1 MELIV
6 ATNNQ
11 GKVREFKNKL
21 QNFEVFSL
29 KDKGIVIDVE
39 ENGTTF
45 EENAIKKARAVCDL
59 TGKMTIADDSG
70 LEVFALDNAP
80 GIYSAR
86 YGGEGLSDEQRYI
99 KLLEE
104 MENKTDRGARFV
116 SVIAICWPDGRD
128 VTLRGECYGEI
139 LKAPMGDGGFGYD
152 PVFYYPPF
160 DKTFGDLTLE
170 EKNQVSHR
178 AKALEKLERFFK
190 DGSAVLDNGVL
201 RAEIVSRGAEVR
213 KLTNAKGEDL
223 LNTDLKK
230 WNYTSPVLFPILG
243 KVKDGTGYY
252 YQNKY
257 YSPMPPHGFARDT
270 EFLLVNASDSEATF
284 VLSQTPET
292 LKSYPFKFRL
302 YVTHK
307 LDKNFWRVS
316 YRIENDDEKELFF
329 NIGSHEA
336 YKIGD
341 DWENYSVEFEKKE
354 NLAKNWLQNRS
365 YRIQRDF
372 TACEKSRAIY
382 NAETQRDM
390 FFFYKDMESSWI
402 QLCHK
407 GEPKVRVYFDK
418 EETTSFGFWRS
429 RRANFFCLEPWSGVG
444 DTRYASNHV
453 EEKEFYRH
461 LKAGESYSI
470 QHDIEFFL

>member
-21 QNFEVFSL
+21 QNFDVFSL
-29 KDKGIVIDVE
+29 KDKGIVIEVE
-39 ENGTTF
+39 EDGTTF
-45 EENAIKKARAVCDL
+45 EENAVKKARAVCDL
-59 TGKMTIADDSG
+59 TGKLTIADDSG
-70 LEVFALDNAP
+70 LEVFALNNAP

-86 YGGEGLSDEQRYI
+86 YGGEGLSDEQRYV
-99 KLLEE
+99 KLLDE
-104 MENKTDRGARFV
+104 MQDKTDRGARFV
-116 SVIAICWPDGRD
+116 SVIAICYPDGRD

-170 EKNQVSHR
+170 EKNKVSHR
-178 AKALEKLERFFK
+178 AKALEKLERFFEN
-190 DGSAVLDNGVL
+190 GSAVLDNGVL

-213 KLTNAKGEDL
+213 KLTDATGADL

-243 KVKDGTGYY
+243 KPQDAQGYY
-252 YQNKY
+252 FQNEY
-257 YSPMPPHGFARDT
+257 YRIAPHGFARDT
-270 EFLLVNASDSEATF
+270 EFLLVHASDSEATYL
-284 VLSQTPET
+284 LSETPET

-307 LDKNFWRVS
+307 LENNFWKVS
-316 YRIENDDEKELFF
+316 YKVENADDKEMFY

-336 YKIGD
+336 YKIGA
-341 DWENYSVEFEKKE
+341 DWENYSVEFEKEENLKE
-354 NLAKNWLQNRS
+354 NWLKSRS

-372 TACEKSRAIY
+372 KKAEKSRCIY
-382 NAETQRDM
+382 DKETNRDM
-390 FFFYKDMESSWI
+390 FFFFKNIASSWI

-407 GEPKVRVYFDK
+407 GAPKVRVHFNK
-418 EETTSFGFWRS
+418 EELGSFGFWRS
-429 RRANFFCLEPWSGVG
+429 RQANFFCLEPWSGIS
-444 DTRYASNHV
+444 DTQYPTNNA

-461 LKAGESYSI
+461 LKPGESY
-470 QHDIEFFL
+470 QTGHDIEFFL